1 MSIRVGGMAESTY
14 PVGADTF
21 EVELPP
27 NGASP
32 TFQSRP
38 LFWPQLRVG
47 GVSNPNS
54 EARKGAV

>member
-1 MSIRVGGMAESTY
+1 MSICVGGMAETTY
-14 PVGADTF
+14 PVGAETF
-21 EVELPP
+21 DLELPSD
-27 NGASP
+27 GTSP

-47 GVSNPNS
+47 GLSNPNS

>member
-14 PVGADTF
+14 PVGAEIF
-21 EVELPP
+21 ELELPP
-27 NGASP
+27 NGTSP

-38 LFWPQLRVG
+38 LFWLQLRIEG
-47 GVSNPNS
+47 LSNPNS